1 MSLLLAELRRL
12 LSRRAV
18 VFLLIAGFALAAL
31 ITAGVVWEG
40 RPITAEDRAY
50 GQEQY
55 ERDIADCEE
64 NPRRYGGGRGFECA
78 DVMMQPEDYVYR
90 QVLTPGTVLE
100 GLLVTL
106 TTLLGLVALV
116 VGTTFV
122 GAEWTSGSMSNLML
136 FEPRRSRVWLAKVVA
151 VVVVVT
157 AFATAVLGLVVGG
170 SLAAAVSWSDASWGG
185 TRGWYAAYATL
196 RGITLV
202 VAVALVGVAL
212 TLALRSTIATVGLA
226 FGYALVGEAVFRAV
240 APGAVEPWLLS
251 SHLFAFLQGKL
262 ELYGQSFGR
271 RPDVTVLHLQTSA
284 LYLGALLLVLLVAS
298 WLIFRRRDI
307 A

>member
-1 MSLLLAELRRL
+1 MT
-12 LSRRAV
+12 V
-18 VFLLIAGFALAAL
+18 
-31 ITAGVVWEG
+31 
-40 RPITAEDRAY
+40 RPVR
-50 GQEQY
+50 
-55 ERDIADCEE
+55 
-64 NPRRYGGGRGFECA
+64 
-78 DVMMQPEDYVYR
+78 PEDV
-90 QVLTPGTVLE
+90 PAF
-100 GLLVTL
+100 
-106 TTLLGLVALV
+106 VALV
-116 VGTTFV
+116 
-122 GAEWTSGSMSNLML
+122 
-136 FEPRRSRVWLAKVVA
+136 
-151 VVVVVT
+151 
-157 AFATAVLGLVVGG
+157 LGLAVGG
-170 SLAAAVSWSDASWGG
+170 SLAAAVSWSDAAWDG
-185 TRGWYAAYATL
+185 TRTWSAAYSTL
-196 RGITLV
+196 RGITVV
-202 VAVALVGVAL
+202 VAVALVGVTL